1 MLTSQGLQVGV
12 SELGFSMAA
21 LNAAAYL
28 PKENALPKVLKD
40 MLCKW

>member
-12 SELGFSMAA
+12 PELSFSTAA
-21 LNAAAYL
+21 LSAAAYL
-28 PKENALPKVLKD
+28 PKEKALPKALKD